1 MPTLFPFIN
10 WHILSISDLPL
21 ASIKNINRNAVYFV
35 ALILITLHWRTSY
48 FFTCWYLIAFIAL
61 RLMLLLANL
70 ANAKWSKN
78 TWEMTETLAHG
89 YEGLS
94 QDFKNACPKQQF
106 RNFCPSR
113 FCYYST
119 FNSLL
124 CHKSQFT
131 GLTEEKKIRPGQKRT
146 PIPLS
151 PDSVPLTHYDQHQ
164 DSSPFT
170 DYQHIVI
177 MQKYL
182 NNGFTT
188 IHKK

>member
-1 MPTLFPFIN
+1 M
-10 WHILSISDLPL
+10 
-21 ASIKNINRNAVYFV
+21 
-35 ALILITLHWRTSY
+35 
-48 FFTCWYLIAFIAL
+48 L
-61 RLMLLLANL
+61 RHVLTLMLLLANL

-89 YEGLS
+89 YEGIS

-146 PIPLS
+146 PYPLARQCASDTLWPASGFLSLYWLPAYLSILLLCKNTWTMVS
-151 PDSVPLTHYDQHQ
+151 PQFIKSKQSNRT
-164 DSSPFT
+164 
-170 DYQHIVI
+170 VI
-177 MQKYL
+177 LQYWKDERMRWKKEYAL
-182 NNGFTT
+182 KTNNWSYYARE
-188 IHKK
+188 KEK